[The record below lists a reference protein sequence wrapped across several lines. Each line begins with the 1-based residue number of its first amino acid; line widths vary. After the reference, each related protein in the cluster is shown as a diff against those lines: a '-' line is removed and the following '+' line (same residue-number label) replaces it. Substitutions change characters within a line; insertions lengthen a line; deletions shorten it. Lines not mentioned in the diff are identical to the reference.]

1 MLHPDFRINTPTITT
16 PASGGIAPAADGGQF
31 AAVFRDT
38 RQEIVAL
45 IDQGFPAGDEALT
58 PQGLLL
64 RQRAQAAAAPLPLDG
79 SHLDAQQ
86 QAFLGDILP
95 HAQKAARALG
105 VSPDIIAAHA
115 ALESGWGQAPLRR
128 ADGSS
133 SHNLFGIKA
142 GQGWRGERI
151 AALTTEHQDGVD
163 VKQVAPFRA
172 YADYDGAFADYVS
185 LLSSSPRFKAVQGVG
200 SDAAAFAAVL
210 ARGGYATDPDY
221 ANKLQ
226 QTVSRLR
233 GPA

>member
-1 MLHPDFRINTPTITT
+1 MLHPDFRFNN
-16 PASGGIAPAADGGQF
+16 PAIAAPGSAAIAPAADGGRF
-31 AAVFRDT
+31 AAVFRDA
-38 RQEIVAL
+38 RQEIAAL
-45 IDQGFPAGDEALT
+45 IDQGFPSGDAALT

-64 RQRAQAAAAPLPLDG
+64 RQRAQAAAVSQPLDV
-79 SHLDAQQ
+79 SHLDARQ
-86 QAFLGDILP
+86 QAFLDDILP

-105 VSPDIIAAHA
+105 VSADIIAAHA

-151 AALTTEHQDGVD
+151 AALTTEHQDGAD

-172 YADYDGAFADYVS
+172 YADYDGAFADYVG
-185 LLSSSPRFKAVQGVG
+185 LLSSSPRFRAVRGVG

-210 ARGGYATDPDY
+210 ARGGYATDPAY
-221 ANKLQ
+221 ASKLQ
-226 QTVSRLR
+226 QTVNRLR
-233 GPA
+233 GAG